1 MTPPGTRRGRSV
13 PAPAMFMLSAVS
25 QYVGAA
31 VAVGLFVHMPA
42 TTVAWWRLAVSAV
55 LLVAWRRPWRAPWTL
70 RTLAGSAL
78 FGVVLGAMNLLF
90 YAAIAHLPLGTAVSL
105 EYLGP
110 VAVAAIGG
118 RGLRLRIAIALALL
132 GVVSISGLGLDWS
145 DPGTAAG
152 VLFAVLAGAAWAV
165 YIVLGRRIAAGRDG
179 LTSLA
184 VGTVVGALVYAP
196 VAAPTAGVAL
206 ADPALLA
213 AVVGVGVL
221 SSLIPYAIEQVALTR
236 LAAHTFALLTSLLPA
251 TSLLVGLAVLGQVPS
266 VGEAVGLVL
275 ISVAVLLARTDAERG
290 GTGPAPPRGSAS
302 EGP

>member
-1 MTPPGTRRGRSV
+1 MRPAGSGRLSAV
-13 PAPAMFMLSAVS
+13 PAPALFMFSALS

-31 VAVGLFVHMPA
+31 VAVGLFAHMPA

-90 YAAIAHLPLGTAVSL
+90 YAAIAYLPLGTAVSL

-110 VAVAAIGG
+110 VAVAALAG
-118 RGLRLRIAIALALL
+118 RGARVRIAVGLALL

-145 DPGTAAG
+145 APGTAAG
-152 VLFAVLAGAAWAV
+152 AAFAVLAGAAWAV

-184 VGTVVGALVYAP
+184 VGTVVGAIFYAP
-196 VAAPTAGVAL
+196 VAVPTAGVAL
-206 ADPALLA
+206 SDLALLA

-221 SSLIPYAIEQVALTR
+221 SSLIPYALEQVALTR

-251 TSLLVGLAVLGQVPS
+251 TSLLVGLVVLGQVPT

-275 ISVAVLLARTDAERG
+275 ISVAVLLARTDAQRG
-290 GTGPAPPRGSAS
+290 GTGAAAPGTPEGS
-302 EGP
+302 